1 MEMRRKIEIFLFG
14 AVGYTSIEVVCR
26 GRSHWSMALAGGVC
40 LLTLFLVS
48 RQMQGR
54 SLLAQAAAGAA
65 VVTGIELIV
74 GIVVNLWL
82 GWKVWD
88 YTNQPL
94 NLLGQICPQYSLYW
108 FLLTLPAMYYFRQE
122 ESG

>member
-1 MEMRRKIEIFLFG
+1 MRRKIEIFLFG

-54 SLLAQAAAGAA
+54 SLLVQAAAGAA

>member
-1 MEMRRKIEIFLFG
+1 MEMRRKIEVFLFG

>member
-54 SLLAQAAAGAA
+54 SLLVQAAAGAA

>member
-48 RQMQGR
+48 QQMQGR
-54 SLLAQAAAGAA
+54 SLLVQAAAGAA